1 MHTVARPSRLL
12 RRHLIGLAVCAA
24 VLALA
29 WPGAARAAAGPS
41 FSIAAA
47 PGQASAAHGYFVLSL
62 APGQRST
69 QRVVVSNTSSAPIVV
84 ELAPI
89 DANTTPVGGVSYLLP
104 GQPLTRTGAWVSL
117 SESRVPLA
125 PGEVRQVDVTTTVP
139 SGAQPG
145 DYVAGIS
152 ALIPNK
158 KAASASPSAS
168 NKTSVQVNVQTRR
181 VIAVQVSVPG
191 AAVRKLTITGVKA
204 VPAAGGMDL
213 AIGIASPGG
222 KFTSGSGTITVPSTR
237 LKRDFPLDLFVPG
250 TSIAYP
256 ITHWQIAPKAGAY
269 PASVVIHYGDQGA
282 LTAVWNGDVTVASSS
297 LKTLKNKYVPPVGTV
312 GAKRPWLMYGL
323 VGGLVLIVLIMGFAL
338 LRRRRPEAKS

>member
-269 PASVVIHYGDQGA
+269 PASVVIHYASNTQVATWSGSITVGGA
-282 LTAVWNGDVTVASSS
+282 A
-297 LKTLKNKYVPPVGTV
+297 LKQLKNQYVPPAGTV
-312 GAKRPWLMYGL
+312 AAKTPWLMYGL
-323 VGGLVLIVLIMGFAL
+323 IGALIIIVLIMGFAL